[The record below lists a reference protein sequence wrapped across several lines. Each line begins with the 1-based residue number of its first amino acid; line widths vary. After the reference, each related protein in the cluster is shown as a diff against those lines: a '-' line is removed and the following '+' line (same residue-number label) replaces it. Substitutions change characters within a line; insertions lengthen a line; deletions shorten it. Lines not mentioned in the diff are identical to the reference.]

1 MKTNAMIAVPAAH
14 EFSGTENDLH
24 SGAGTEMFTSAS
36 VTCGAGTE
44 MFTSA
49 SVDVEENILVGGKT
63 GLFTTSM

>member
-1 MKTNAMIAVPAAH
+1 MKTNAMIAVPDAQ

-36 VTCGAGTE
+36 VTCGSGTE

-49 SVDVEENILVGGKT
+49 SVDTEESTLLGGKT